1 MDLEQVKREFNE
13 QTHIYAQLRDEA
25 LFILEPAI
33 RNAQIK
39 VHSIANRVKS
49 VDSFLSKIQRKQLER
64 PFEEIR
70 DIVGIR
76 VICLFLSD
84 IGRIGQLIRNSFTV
98 LNEDNKVE
106 GADVS
111 SFGYMSLHFT
121 VTMKGSHSGPRYDPI
136 AKLPFEIQ
144 VRTIAMDAWAN
155 VSHYLDY
162 KTDKDIPSDLR
173 RDFYALSGLFYVAD
187 RHFEMFF
194 LSRQESQEKL
204 VELFQET
211 SSIKQFAQ
219 EINLDSLN
227 AYLHSKY
234 PDRFHSEVEEISGLV
249 EQLIKAGYRTID
261 DVEKNINTGWDAYL
275 EFETDIYRSSGKYI
289 TDVEAARGT
298 LEMVDDSFI
307 QVAIDLYPNL
317 KTYYEMHRER
327 LKKYRKLLKD

>member
-1 MDLEQVKREFNE
+1 MDFEQARREFNE
-13 QTHIYAQLRDEA
+13 RAHIYAQLRDEA
-25 LFILEPAI
+25 LFIIEPAI

-39 VHSIANRVKS
+39 IHSVANRVKT
-49 VDSFLSKIQRKQLER
+49 VESFLGKIQRKQLEK
-64 PFEEIR
+64 PFEKIR

-84 IGRIGQLIRNSFTV
+84 IERIGQIIRNSFTV
-98 LNEDNKVE
+98 LNEDDKVE
-106 GADVS
+106 GAEVS

-136 AKLPFEIQ
+136 SKLPFEIQ

-162 KTDKDIPSDLR
+162 KTDKDVPTDLR

-204 VELFQET
+204 VELFQEPP
-211 SSIKQFAQ
+211 SNRQLVQ
-219 EINLDSLN
+219 EINLDSLS

-234 PDRFHSEVEEISGLV
+234 PDRRHAGAIDISELLKN
-249 EQLIKAGYRTID
+249 LINAGYKTID
-261 DVEKNINTGWDAYL
+261 DVEKSINKGWDAFL
-275 EFETDIYRSSGKYI
+275 KYE
-289 TDVEAARGT
+289 VENKQLNYFYDTGAVRGT
-298 LEMVDDSFI
+298 LEIVDDNYI
-307 QVAIDLYPNL
+307 QAILNLYPEY
-317 KTYYEMHRER
+317 TDYYEKLVKRLER
-327 LKKYRKLLKD
+327 YRKMLKD

>member
-1 MDLEQVKREFNE
+1 MDLEQVRREFNE
-13 QTHIYAQLRDEA
+13 RTHIYAQLRDEA

-39 VHSIANRVKS
+39 IHSIANRVKTI
-49 VDSFLSKIQRKQLER
+49 DSFLGKIQRKQLEK
-64 PFEEIR
+64 PFEKIR

-84 IGRIGQLIRNSFTV
+84 IERIGQIIRDSFMV
-98 LNEDNKVE
+98 LDEDDKVE

-162 KTDKDIPSDLR
+162 KTDKDVPSDLR

-204 VELFQET
+204 VEIFQET
-211 SSIKQFAQ
+211 QSNRQFVQ
-219 EINLDSLN
+219 EINLDSLT

-234 PDRFHSEVEEISGLV
+234 PARDHPGAMENSELVEE
-249 EQLIKAGYRTID
+249 LIKAGYRTID
-261 DVEKNINTGWDAYL
+261 DLEMNINKGWDAFFKY
-275 EFETDIYRSSGKYI
+275 ETDEHTLNYFS
-289 TDVEAARGT
+289 DVGAVRGT
-298 LEMVDDSFI
+298 LLIVDDNFMQAEISSDSEFKGFFEDF
-307 QVAIDLYPNL
+307 Q
-317 KTYYEMHRER
+317 KKM
-327 LKKYRKLLKD
+327 KKYKKLIKK

>member
-1 MDLEQVKREFNE
+1 MNLEQTRREFGE
-13 QTHIYAQLRDEA
+13 RTHIYTQLRDEA

-33 RNAQIK
+33 RKAQIK
-39 VHSIANRVKS
+39 VHSIANRVKT
-49 VDSFLSKIQRKQLER
+49 VDSFLGKIKRKQLEK

-84 IGRIGQLIRNSFTV
+84 IGRIGQLIRDSFTI
-98 LNEDNKVE
+98 LDEDNKVE
-106 GADVS
+106 GVDVS

-162 KTDKDIPSDLR
+162 KTDNDVPSELR

-194 LSRQESQEKL
+194 QSRQESQEKL
-204 VELFQET
+204 VELFQEP
-211 SSIKQFAQ
+211 SSTRQLVQ
-219 EINLDSLN
+219 EINLDSLT
-227 AYLHSKY
+227 AYLYSKY
-234 PDRFHSEVEEISGLV
+234 PDRKHAEARGISELV
-249 EQLIKAGYRTID
+249 KQLIRAGYRTID
-261 DVEKNINTGWDAYL
+261 DVEMNINKGWEAFLKYEADTKSANFFY
-275 EFETDIYRSSGKYI
+275 DIG
-289 TDVEAARGT
+289 AARAT
-298 LEMVDDSFI
+298 LEIVDNNFI
-307 QVAIDLYPNL
+307 ETLIDLHPEY
-317 KTYYEMHRER
+317 TDFYERHGE
-327 LKKYRKLLKD
+327 LLEKYRETLKD